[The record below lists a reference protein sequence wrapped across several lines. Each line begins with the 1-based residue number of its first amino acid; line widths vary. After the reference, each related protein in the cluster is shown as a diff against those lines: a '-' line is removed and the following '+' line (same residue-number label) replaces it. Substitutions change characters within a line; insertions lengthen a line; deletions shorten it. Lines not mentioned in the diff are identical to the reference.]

1 MNHALLR
8 LLLQEIAEAIKKDT
22 ENASFTKRGIDPLF
36 FAGPDWRNM
45 IVGQAPGLVPEKR
58 KEVGA
63 ACVALTPR
71 GLCGTSRESC
81 PSMR

>member
-8 LLLQEIAEAIKKDT
+8 SLLQEVAEAIKKDT

-36 FAGPDWRNM
+36 FAGPECRNM

-58 KEVGA
+58 KEVGTLHA
-63 ACVALTPR
+63 EFGR
-71 GLCGTSRESC
+71 GIEWGGVRKY
-81 PSMR
+81 

>member
-8 LLLQEIAEAIKKDT
+8 SLLQEVAEAIKKDT

-36 FAGPDWRNM
+36 FAGPECRNM

-58 KEVGA
+58 KEVGKLYA
-63 ACVALTPR
+63 EFGR
-71 GLCGTSRESC
+71 GIEWGGVRKY
-81 PSMR
+81 

>member
-8 LLLQEIAEAIKKDT
+8 SLLQEVAEAIKKDT

-36 FAGPDWRNM
+36 FAGPDCRNM